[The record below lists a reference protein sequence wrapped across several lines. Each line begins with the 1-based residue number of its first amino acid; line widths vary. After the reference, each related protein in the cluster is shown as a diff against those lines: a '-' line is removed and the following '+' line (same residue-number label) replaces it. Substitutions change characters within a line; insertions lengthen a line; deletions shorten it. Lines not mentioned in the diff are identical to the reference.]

1 MVIEYKNI
9 KKLRLSPFQDIH
21 RKGMCGHILF
31 RRIHWICGKQKPK
44 HRKHWIEI
52 KWSNG
57 WFNLLIKKTCFNI
70 CFWQFIEHL
79 QHGFHFVCDTNE
91 RTNQNMF
98 LQWSLFELCSV
109 WFYLKGLNK
118 MKTFLVLAC
127 VILCLISYHLLI
139 LYIHAKFQV
148 FKSDFMIEALTV
160 ILFAVICALCI
171 VLFLKV

>member
-21 RKGMCGHILF
+21 RKRMCGHVF
-31 RRIHWICGKQKPK
+31 CGRICSTCGKQKPK

-91 RTNQNMF
+91 RTNQNMS
-98 LQWSLFELCSV
+98 LQWSLFELCSG
-109 WFYLKGLNK
+109 WFYLIKLNK